1 MDGQDGQ
8 DLKTEG
14 GHSCPPPRRMAG
26 PPRNDGE
33 ISGRFIVIVIVIERK
48 GVAKWWNN
56 GMVEGEAPMA
66 PIKNGC

>member
-8 DLKTEG
+8 DLITEG

-26 PPRNDGE
+26 PLRNDGE

-48 GVAKWWNN
+48 D
-56 GMVEGEAPMA
+56 
-66 PIKNGC
+66 